1 MSVIF
6 VLLQKATEITEELQK
21 LLGCDLLFH
30 YNNFRLFC
38 LFRNASVIKISR
50 GGRCLL
56 YLFYYRNFLFFK
68 SFTEFF
74 RVHSPSNI
82 VRVEYASGLH
92 IKVVEVIEKSEVKTG
107 KGEIVAD
114 LCLVYVKQFTHGF
127 EFDDNLVVTDKVSYV
142 VSLQQSAF
150 VM

>member
-1 MSVIF
+1 MFFHATEMHV

-38 LFRNASVIKISR
+38 LFRNTSVIKISR
-50 GGRCLL
+50 GGKCLL

-68 SFTEFF
+68 PFAEFF
-74 RVHSPSNI
+74 RVHSPSDI

-92 IKVVEVIEKSEVKTG
+92 IKVVEVIEESKFQSSKCKV
-107 KGEIVAD
+107 IAY
-114 LCLVYVKQFTHGF
+114 LRLVYV
-127 EFDDNLVVTDKVSYV
+127 
-142 VSLQQSAF
+142 
-150 VM
+150 